1 LTPIARRKN
10 QIGAT
15 ERSKTVR
22 DCESRKFV
30 RFVTTNA
37 ATPTSII
44 PFTSVRNISRWL
56 ITAARSRFSGKFVMT
71 PLFWYFPLIVFF
83 GVCDAI
89 IPVSEEQTV
98 NRIAQAAHGTLEFL
112 PSEEVL

>member
-1 LTPIARRKN
+1 MIDLRRIGSGRENKGRRKN

-44 PFTSVRNISRWL
+44 PFTSV
-56 ITAARSRFSGKFVMT
+56 
-71 PLFWYFPLIVFF
+71 
-83 GVCDAI
+83 
-89 IPVSEEQTV
+89 
-98 NRIAQAAHGTLEFL
+98 
-112 PSEEVL
+112 